1 MTALLE
7 VKDLKT
13 QFNTESGLVKAVDGV
28 SFYADEGEIIGLVG
42 ESGCGKSVSQLSIM
56 QLIPSPPGKIVNGE
70 IFFDGENLLKYS
82 ANSKRMLKIRG
93 HKISMIFQEPMTS
106 LNPVL
111 TINEQLSEM
120 LTLHLQMDKTAAGK
134 RVIELLNMVGIPD
147 ISERVNQYPHQFS
160 GGMRQRIMIAM
171 AISCNPKLIIAD
183 EPTTALDVTTQAQVL
198 EVMRDMVKLSNAAL
212 ILATHNLGIVVRY
225 ASRVYIMYAGRIVE
239 SGSTRDIFEDP
250 RHPYTIGLLKS
261 VPSLDEPKG
270 KKLVPIYGLPP
281 NLINMPAICAF
292 KPRCVYRHLCEDK
305 KGIPELIEATEHH
318 WVRCF
323 ADVRI

>member
-56 QLIPSPPGKIVNGE
+56 QLIPSPPGKIVSGE
-70 IFFDGENLLKYS
+70 IVFEGENLLKYS